1 MKNIDKVIKTILFS
15 VRHVYTLYTPIIPY
29 LNLYIIIIYSLII
42 WYCLVTWELKHR
54 GFKSLEHLITSGKFL
69 FTVSGFVS
77 YCENLRR
84 STWRL
89 HKNLHK
95 VWTKLFHLMYITF
108 LFEIQFNLNIILS
121 IVFQTNS
128 WIWKSHCPVN
138 PRRLSNGYIEASLC

>member
-29 LNLYIIIIYSLII
+29 HNLYIIIIYNYMILFSDLRIK
-42 WYCLVTWELKHR
+42 T
-54 GFKSLEHLITSGKFL
+54 LEHLITSGKFL

-128 WIWKSHCPVN
+128 WIWKSHSPVN

>member
-15 VRHVYTLYTPIIPY
+15 VRHFYTLYTPIIPY
-29 LNLYIIIIYSLII
+29 LNLYIIIIYNYMILFSDLRIK
-42 WYCLVTWELKHR
+42 TQ

-128 WIWKSHCPVN
+128 WIWKSHSPVN

>member
-29 LNLYIIIIYSLII
+29 LNLYIIIIYNYMI
-42 WYCLVTWELKHR
+42 
-54 GFKSLEHLITSGKFL
+54 L
-69 FTVSGFVS
+69 FSDLRIKTQGVQ
-77 YCENLRR
+77 EPWTLDNLREILIH
-84 STWRL
+84 SFRL
-89 HKNLHK
+89 CVILWKPPTINMAAPQESAQGVNKALS
-95 VWTKLFHLMYITF
+95 LMYITF

-121 IVFQTNS
+121 IVLQTNS

>member
-1 MKNIDKVIKTILFS
+1 MYGMFTPCILQLYPILIYILIIYNYMILFS
-15 VRHVYTLYTPIIPY
+15 DLRIKTQGV
-29 LNLYIIIIYSLII
+29 
-42 WYCLVTWELKHR
+42 
-54 GFKSLEHLITSGKFL
+54 HLITSGKFL

-128 WIWKSHCPVN
+128 WIWKSHSPVN